1 MLGKLYNYMQKNQ
14 TGLVCHTYIKINY
27 KWIRDLKVKPE
38 TTKLLEE
45 NTGSMLIV
53 SAIFFGYL
61 SSDKRNKSKNK
72 KKWDYIK
79 LKQWRK
85 LSIETIK
92 LKMPPIEWKKIPVDD
107 ISDKGLISKYTK
119 NSYNSTSK
127 KKNTKNQWRN
137 VQIT

>member
-72 KKWDYIK
+72 KKMGLHQTK
-79 LKQWRK
+79 TVKK
-85 LSIETIK
+85 TI
-92 LKMPPIEWKKIPVDD
+92 
-107 ISDKGLISKYTK
+107 
-119 NSYNSTSK
+119 N
-127 KKNTKNQWRN
+127 
-137 VQIT
+137 

>member
-1 MLGKLYNYMQKNQ
+1 MQKNQ

-107 ISDKGLISKYTK
+107 ISDNGLISKYTK